1 MFAVLKSRTALPRR
15 SDTLLGRLM
24 SWDAAYRSRQR
35 LADLPDSRL
44 DDIGLSAAQAG
55 RTSTQDW
62 PAQSWMKQ
70 TW

>member
-1 MFAVLKSRTALPRR
+1 MFAVLKHRTALSRR
-15 SDTLLGRLM
+15 SDSLFARLM
-24 SWDAAYRSRQR
+24 SWDASYRSRQH

-44 DDIGLSAAQAG
+44 NDIGLSATDAG
-55 RTSTQDW
+55 RKVTPDW